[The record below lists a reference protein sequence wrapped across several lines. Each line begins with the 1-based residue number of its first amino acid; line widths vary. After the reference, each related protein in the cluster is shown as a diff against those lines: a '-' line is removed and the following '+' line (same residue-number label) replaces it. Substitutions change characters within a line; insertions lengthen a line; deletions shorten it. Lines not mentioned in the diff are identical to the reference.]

1 MANKT
6 EQQINELGQAFAK
19 AQQNGDLAALQE
31 LLTEDFRLVG
41 PLGFVLDKQQW
52 LQQYRSGALRI
63 TSLDWDDVDVR
74 DYGEVAVAIGHQH
87 QEAEYD
93 GKPAGGDFRVT
104 QLAIRR
110 NGGWALAGMHL
121 SPIAKPA

>member
-1 MANKT
+1 MANNT
-6 EQQINELGQAFAK
+6 QQQVNELGQAFAN
-19 AQQNGDLAALQE
+19 AQQNGDVAALQE

-63 TSLDWDDVDVR
+63 TSLRWDEVDVR

-87 QEAEYD
+87 QQAEYD
-93 GKPAGGDFRVT
+93 GKPAGGDFRGNPT
-104 QLAIRR
+104 
-110 NGGWALAGMHL
+110 GH
-121 SPIAKPA
+121 ST

>member
-6 EQQINELGQAFAK
+6 EQQVNELGQAFAK

-41 PLGFVLDKQQW
+41 PLGFMLDKQQW

-63 TSLDWDDVDVR
+63 TSLDWDDVDVH
-74 DYGEVAVAIGHQH
+74 DYG
-87 QEAEYD
+87 
-93 GKPAGGDFRVT
+93 
-104 QLAIRR
+104 
-110 NGGWALAGMHL
+110 
-121 SPIAKPA
+121 